1 MGVPQRIEGQGVVGG
16 PGPDA
21 VYGLYL
27 PGSAI
32 PASVLQVG
40 VGEVEVADVGVTRRI
55 EG

>member
-1 MGVPQRIEGQGVVGG
+1 MPQRIKGQGVGG
-16 PGPDA
+16 AHVPDT

-32 PASVLQVG
+32 PASILQVG